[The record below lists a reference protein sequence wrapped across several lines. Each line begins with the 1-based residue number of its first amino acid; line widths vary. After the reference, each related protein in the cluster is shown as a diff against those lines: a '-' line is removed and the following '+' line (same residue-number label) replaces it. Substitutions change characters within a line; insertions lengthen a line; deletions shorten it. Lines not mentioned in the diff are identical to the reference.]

1 MSLSLPFR
9 VIIQGMDEQG
19 FVSKKRENWDTLQ
32 KLVDKAGQRGGLQR
46 LTREEVRQFGSL
58 YRRVAS
64 DLAYVRSRATNRD
77 LVTHLNT
84 LLVRAYI
91 LLYDSVPSQKPS
103 YALVNFYFYEFPA
116 LIQKYLRLFLFAIS
130 VSLAG
135 AFFAYY
141 MIIAHPESTTLFIPE
156 QFKESLEIWKQGNIS
171 SPAYAGFSA
180 QLFTHNTTIGFLA
193 AASGVVGGVP
203 TLDLLYQNGVTLGA
217 FAAVMTQY
225 HAHATFWPGIL
236 PHGIAE
242 LTAIFICGA
251 AGLLIGRAV
260 LFPGKYRRLDALR
273 IHGLEAIKLTLG
285 TIPLFIFAGIIEG
298 MFSHLA
304 IPAALR
310 YAFAALN
317 GVLWYA
323 YLFIPRIA
331 PEIALS
337 ASNEGTRTPSVA

>member
-1 MSLSLPFR
+1 
-9 VIIQGMDEQG
+9 MDEQG
-19 FVSKKRENWDTLQ
+19 FVNKKRENWETLQ
-32 KLVDKAGQRGGLQR
+32 NLVDRASQRGGLQK
-46 LTREEVRQFGSL
+46 LTRDEVRQFGSL

-64 DLAYVRSRATNRD
+64 DLAYVRSRATSRD
-77 LVTHLNT
+77 IVAHLNT
-84 LLVRAYI
+84 LLARAYV
-91 LLYDSVPSQKPS
+91 LLYDSVPSRKSS
-103 YALVNFYFYEFPA
+103 YAIANFYLYEFPA
-116 LIQKYLRLFLFAIS
+116 LVQKYVRLFLLAIA

-141 MIIAHPESTTLFIPE
+141 MIATNPANTTLFIPE
-156 QFKESLEIWKQGNIS
+156 QFKESLEVWKQGNIS

-180 QLFTHNTTIGFLA
+180 QLFTHNTTVGILA
-193 AASGVVGGVP
+193 VVSGVFGGVP
-203 TLDLLYQNGVTLGA
+203 TLDLMYQNGVTLGA

-225 HAHATFWPGIL
+225 HRHATFWPGIL

-260 LFPGKYRRLDALR
+260 LFPGRYRRLDALR
-273 IHGLEAIKLTLG
+273 IHGLEAIKLALG
-285 TIPLFIFAGIIEG
+285 TVPLFIFAGIIEG

-310 YAFAALN
+310 YVFAALN

-331 PEIALS
+331 PENMLS
-337 ASNEGTRTPSVA
+337 APNDGTQAPIVA